1 MTTYIIEAG
10 DLHTNAT
17 VALTAPNVELDDGG
31 TYRHSRTQAWLW
43 RSWLEFCDEVSRL
56 PPGRKIVIFK
66 GDLAE
71 LDTKRRTVQLISANK
86 STIMKTVQRTI
97 EPLVELADSVIF
109 IRGTPAHEGKR
120 RWIEE
125 AVASD
130 YDHAVVDKEKH
141 TSSWYHL
148 RPVIEGLRFD
158 ISHHASMSG
167 VPWARSN
174 SANNLAH
181 KIFWLYTHDMGQPA
195 PDIVLRAHNHRI
207 AESCGFRVLVHFSP
221 AWTTATEY
229 CYRSGWENTLA
240 DIGGVIWT
248 LDDGAYSKKVITFK
262 PAESRRIWSM
272 TI

>member
-1 MTTYIIEAG
+1 MTTHIIEVG

-17 VALTAPNVELDDGG
+17 PALCPPNVELDDGG

-43 RSWLEFCDEVSRL
+43 RSWIEFCDAVNDL
-56 PPGRKIVIFK
+56 PPGRKIVLMK

-86 STIMKTVQRTI
+86 ATIIKMVQSTID
-97 EPLVELADSVIF
+97 PLVQTADQLIF
-109 IRGTPAHEGKR
+109 IRGTPAHEGKGA
-120 RWIEE
+120 WIEE
-125 AVASD
+125 TIASD
-130 YDHAVVDKEKH
+130 YDHSYVNQENH
-141 TSSWYHL
+141 TASWYHM
-148 RPVIEGLRFD
+148 RVTIEGVRLD

-167 VPWARSN
+167 LPWGKSN

-181 KIFWLYTHDMGQPA
+181 KIFWLYTHDMNQPA
-195 PDIVLRAHNHRI
+195 PDLVLRAHNHRL
-207 AESCGFRVLVHFSP
+207 AESSGFRTQVCYSP
-221 AWTTATEY
+221 AWTSATEY

-248 LDDGAYSKKVITFK
+248 LDDGKYTKKVITFRPTGK
-262 PAESRRIWSM
+262 IWKL